1 MSDVI
6 TNPDPGARNPVP
18 GSPEPVLSKC
28 QPEGGTRRTDLSN
41 AQPAPTPRRCRSLT
55 VRGLQCRE
63 RALRGHDLCVTH
75 AKNRFPV
82 CPKGPRG
89 AIPLLEDLDTIQV
102 VATQVAQG
110 LFAETLDPHR
120 AGKIL
125 YACQVAALTLPRPAR
140 LKPADKLPDAQ
151 HPAADVF
158 PALDGSLLGPSLS
171 WSADQ
176 VGFEPVWSFHK
187 HLYER
192 ECERQGKPK
201 PAGPDEFPANGWLTP
216 DEVQTWNRR
225 PEELW
230 ETFGEQLLRLRI
242 EADQRGELPPLI
254 ERTRCLYAKERICD
268 GPASDHPCEFCYRER
283 EEFLRLP
290 SREEP
295 SLPRDSAPDSV
306 GDLQAVAQPA
316 PEPSQPSLDELLDPL
331 GCANLPPLAFV
342 SGHDLA
348 ACGETR
354 LFERVWLHPD
364 RNGCGINSASQLA
377 EKLARFEGAQ
387 LQLCHK
393 SCKTSPALAAE
404 GWLFFLLGLFPQ
416 AAWSCRKSFQKGSG
430 PKPLFA
436 DRPSRPA
443 GTRSHCRTRQHRN
456 TPSFQQLATPTRQGG
471 GSGTSANRF
480 SADRTSAD
488 RFIADR

>member
-1 MSDVI
+1 
-6 TNPDPGARNPVP
+6 
-18 GSPEPVLSKC
+18 
-28 QPEGGTRRTDLSN
+28 
-41 AQPAPTPRRCRSLT
+41 
-55 VRGLQCRE
+55 
-63 RALRGHDLCVTH
+63 
-75 AKNRFPV
+75 
-82 CPKGPRG
+82 
-89 AIPLLEDLDTIQV
+89 
-102 VATQVAQG
+102 
-110 LFAETLDPHR
+110 
-120 AGKIL
+120 
-125 YACQVAALTLPRPAR
+125 
-140 LKPADKLPDAQ
+140 
-151 HPAADVF
+151 
-158 PALDGSLLGPSLS
+158 
-171 WSADQ
+171 
-176 VGFEPVWSFHK
+176 
-187 HLYER
+187 
-192 ECERQGKPK
+192 
-201 PAGPDEFPANGWLTP
+201 
-216 DEVQTWNRR
+216 
-225 PEELW
+225 
-230 ETFGEQLLRLRI
+230 
-242 EADQRGELPPLI
+242 LPPLI

-316 PEPSQPSLDELLDPL
+316 PEPSLLSLDELLDPL

-404 GWLFFLLGLFPQ
+404 GWLFFLLGIFPQ

-430 PKPLFA
+430 LKLPFA
-436 DRPSRPA
+436 DNPSRPA
-443 GTRSHCRTRQHRN
+443 GQDPVVDLDNTGMGRVFSNLPHPRTRGE
-456 TPSFQQLATPTRQGG
+456 GG
-471 GSGTSANRF
+471 PRRAKT
-480 SADRTSAD
+480 
-488 RFIADR
+488 RFIRGKHR